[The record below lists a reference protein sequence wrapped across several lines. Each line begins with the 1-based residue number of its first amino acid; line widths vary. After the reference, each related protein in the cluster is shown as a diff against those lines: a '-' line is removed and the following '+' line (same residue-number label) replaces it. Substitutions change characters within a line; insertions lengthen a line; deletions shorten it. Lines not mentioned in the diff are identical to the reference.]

1 MAIFLLKTEPAIVD
15 RGVSHPFGEQIP
27 NFFEIAGRN
36 SLAMGLHYLL
46 LAGLAW
52 ILCYVLFKQCWLH
65 RKIVLRF
72 PESADVRREIRYSC
86 FTFLITGLVAGGTVW
101 AARQGWT
108 RMYWRVADHGLTW
121 FWASIVVTIFL
132 HDTYFYW
139 THRLMHHP
147 RLFPIFHRVHHLS
160 HNPSP
165 WAAYAFNPAEA
176 LVQAGILPLTA
187 LLIPI
192 HPLAFAIFMMWQLT
206 DNILGHT
213 GYEFYPRW
221 LMKTPLKFFLNTPTH
236 HAMHHE
242 KMRGNYGIYFNFWDR
257 LMGTN
262 HPHYEAR
269 FLEVT
274 SPEREL
280 DDGRPG

>member
-1 MAIFLLKTEPAIVD
+1 MTHLSEE
-15 RGVSHPFGEQIP
+15 RIP
-27 NFFEIAGRN
+27 GFFETAGSN
-36 SLAMGLHYLL
+36 TIAMGLHYLF

-52 ILCYVLFKQCWLH
+52 ILCYVLFKQRWLH
-65 RKIVLRF
+65 RKIVMRF
-72 PESADVRREIRYSC
+72 PESADIRREIRYSC
-86 FTFLITGLVAGGTVW
+86 FSFLISGLVAGGTVW
-101 AARQGWT
+101 AAQQGWT
-108 RMYWRVADHGLTW
+108 RMYVRVADHGWIW

-132 HDTYFYW
+132 HDAYFYW

-165 WAAYAFNPAEA
+165 WAAYAFDPAEA
-176 LVQAGILPLTA
+176 FVQAGILPLTA

-206 DNILGHT
+206 DNILAHT
-213 GYEFYPRW
+213 GYEIYPRW

-242 KMRGNYGIYFNFWDR
+242 KMHGNYGIYFNFWDR

-262 HPHYEAR
+262 HPQYEAR

-274 SPEREL
+274 TRERESL
-280 DDGRPG
+280 PRT

>member
-1 MAIFLLKTEPAIVD
+1 
-15 RGVSHPFGEQIP
+15 
-27 NFFEIAGRN
+27 
-36 SLAMGLHYLL
+36 
-46 LAGLAW
+46 
-52 ILCYVLFKQCWLH
+52 
-65 RKIVLRF
+65 
-72 PESADVRREIRYSC
+72 
-86 FTFLITGLVAGGTVW
+86 
-101 AARQGWT
+101 
-108 RMYWRVADHGLTW
+108 VADHGWPW
-121 FWASIVVTIFL
+121 FCTSIVLTIFL
-132 HDTYFYW
+132 HDAYFYW
-139 THRLMHHP
+139 THRLMHHR

-165 WAAYAFNPAEA
+165 WAAYAFHPAEG

-187 LLIPI
+187 ILIPI

-221 LMKTPLKFFLNTPTH
+221 LMKTPLKFFLNPPTH

-242 KMRGNYGIYFNFWDR
+242 KMHGNYGIYFNFWDR

-274 SPEREL
+274 TRERESL
-280 DDGRPG
+280 PPHIPAWLRGPRHKYGDVSGEGFSVSARREEGATTFREANVSLGATYSWRAGAANPQRSVTDEFTK

>member
-1 MAIFLLKTEPAIVD
+1 MSQLFREGIAK
-15 RGVSHPFGEQIP
+15 
-27 NFFEIAGRN
+27 FFEIAGRN
-36 SLAMGLHYLL
+36 ALAMGFLYLS

-52 ILCYVLFKQCWLH
+52 ILCYVLFKQRWVN
-65 RKIVLRF
+65 RKIVMRF
-72 PESADVRREIRYSC
+72 PELADVRREIRYSC
-86 FTFLITGLVAGGTVW
+86 FSFLIFGLVAAGTIW
-101 AARQGWT
+101 ASRQGWT
-108 RMYWRVADHGLTW
+108 RMYWRVADHGWTW
-121 FWASIVVTIFL
+121 FWASLVVTLFL

-147 RLFPIFHRVHHLS
+147 RLFPKFHRTHHLS

-165 WAAYAFNPAEA
+165 WAAYAFDPAEA
-176 LVQAGILPLTA
+176 FVQAAILPLTA
-187 LLIPI
+187 LSIPL
-192 HPLAFAIFMMWQLT
+192 HPFAFASFMMWQIT
-206 DNILGHT
+206 HDILSHA
-213 GYEFYPRW
+213 GYEIYPRW
-221 LMKTPLKFFLNTPTH
+221 LMKTPLKFFLSTPTH

-274 SPEREL
+274 SRERESL
-280 DDGRPG
+280 PQT